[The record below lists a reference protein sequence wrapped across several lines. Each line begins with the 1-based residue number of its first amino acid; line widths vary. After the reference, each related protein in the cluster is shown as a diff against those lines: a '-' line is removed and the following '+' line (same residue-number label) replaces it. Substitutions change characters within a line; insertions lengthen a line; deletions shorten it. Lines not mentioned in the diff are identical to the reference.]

1 LLAFIIPVQSKATTS
16 DWHEF
21 SCLLNRCIN
30 SICNQNNTNFK
41 VIVAC
46 HEIPETNFKN
56 DSRVEFLQMKFSP
69 PILTH
74 LNQENLIVKRADKSK
89 KLKVAS
95 EHALKMGFPYV
106 MTVDSDD
113 CVSNKICDFV
123 CKNADDSVKGWYI
136 NKGYLYTEGKKYSF
150 LNLKNFNEVCG
161 SCIIIKP
168 DLIELLIDDLLYF
181 NHERTI
187 VNNEKLKPL
196 PFPGAVYS
204 MLNGNN
210 IRLDKKELKNR
221 TEFNLFKIRDIKT
234 IIRRLKKY
242 RIVPIK
248 IIKSE
253 FSI

>member
-1 LLAFIIPVQSKATTS
+1 
-16 DWHEF
+16 
-21 SCLLNRCIN
+21 
-30 SICNQNNTNFK
+30 
-41 VIVAC
+41 
-46 HEIPETNFKN
+46 
-56 DSRVEFLQMKFSP
+56 
-69 PILTH
+69 
-74 LNQENLIVKRADKSK
+74 
-89 KLKVAS
+89 
-95 EHALKMGFPYV
+95 

-168 DLIELLIDDLLYF
+168 DLIELLIDDLLNF

-210 IRLDKKELKNR
+210 IRLDKKELKKR